1 MDFKFS
7 KEDELFRQEV
17 ADFVE
22 KELPWDWR
30 KEKID
35 SEDPKDRP
43 KVTEFKKN

>member
-7 KEDELFRQEV
+7 KEDELFRQEI

-35 SEDPKDRP
+35 SLAAVFFLQGYLD
-43 KVTEFKKN
+43 KNI